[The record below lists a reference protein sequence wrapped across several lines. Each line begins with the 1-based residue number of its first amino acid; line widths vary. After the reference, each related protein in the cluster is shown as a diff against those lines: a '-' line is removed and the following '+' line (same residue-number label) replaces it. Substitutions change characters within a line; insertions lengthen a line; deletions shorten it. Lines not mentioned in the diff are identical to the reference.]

1 MRIAVALIAGLLFG
15 VGLTI
20 SQMIDPA
27 KVLAFLDIAGD
38 WDPSLALVM
47 IGALFVATSAFCAA
61 RRGTRP
67 LFGTSFAIPER
78 RDIDVRLL
86 GGAALFG
93 AGWGLVGYCPGP
105 ALAGLAFGD
114 WRTWLF
120 VAAMIAG
127 MVLQRGPRRA

>member
-15 VGLTI
+15 LGLTI

-47 IGALFVATSAFCAA
+47 IGALFVATPAFGAA
-61 RRGTRP
+61 RRSPRP
-67 LFGTSFAIPER
+67 LFGISFAIPER
-78 RDIDVRLL
+78 RDINVGLL

-120 VAAMIAG
+120 VAAMITG
-127 MVLQRGPRRA
+127 MALQRATQRA